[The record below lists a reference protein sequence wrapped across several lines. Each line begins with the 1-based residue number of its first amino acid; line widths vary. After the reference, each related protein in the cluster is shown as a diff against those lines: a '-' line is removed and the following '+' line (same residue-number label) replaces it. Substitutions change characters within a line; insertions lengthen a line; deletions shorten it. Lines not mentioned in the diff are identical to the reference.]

1 MFRYILVEYK
11 VTNYYFDV
19 KNMYNIRLQL
29 AIKLSIWNNVIV

>member
-19 KNMYNIRLQL
+19 KNMYNIR
-29 AIKLSIWNNVIV
+29 